1 MNIKNYLVQLK
12 FTLCIL
18 PITKSCYKL
27 MNYTLT
33 YEETVFVCTMMTGI
47 NLCDRSIAS
56 ESCDNVESNLKLC
69 VEAMNQNS
77 GENINV

>member
-27 MNYTLT
+27 INYTVT
-33 YEETVFVCTMMTGI
+33 YEEYTMMTGI

-69 VEAMNQNS
+69 VEAINQNS

>member
-1 MNIKNYLVQLK
+1 
-12 FTLCIL
+12 
-18 PITKSCYKL
+18 
-27 MNYTLT
+27 MNYTVT
-33 YEETVFVCTMMTGI
+33 YEEYTMMTGI

-69 VEAMNQNS
+69 VEAINQNS